1 MQRRRFLACSAAA
14 GLLAGGLPRRKALA
28 ESRADPPDGATAPNL
43 GPLKDLVLVGSNGVW
58 SGALEQ
64 GFYVLRNESGA
75 GAVIY
80 FTAAPPAAPE
90 WLSVDVH
97 PVPLAE
103 PGYTAA
109 GLLLNLTPDGQGY
122 VCVALQPD
130 GQVAIY
136 RRGERGLGRLTTLPG
151 QGLRDDLTTRLSV
164 QQTEAGIDFFTNARR
179 AGSIK
184 DLRLTGR
191 HGIVALDRGNFFFAN
206 FLMA

>member
-1 MQRRRFLACSAAA
+1 MRRRDFLARSAGA
-14 GLLAGGLPRRKALA
+14 GLLAGSLLAAPGPLRA
-28 ESRADPPDGATAPNL
+28 ESDPNL
-43 GPLKDLVLVGSNGVW
+43 GALKDVILLGSDGAW

-64 GFYVLRNESGA
+64 GFYVLRNETGP

-80 FTAAPPAAPE
+80 FTAVPAAPPE
-90 WLSVDVH
+90 WLSIDVH
-97 PVPLAE
+97 AVPLGE

-109 GLLLNLTPDGQGY
+109 GLLLNLTPNGQGY
-122 VCVALQPD
+122 VCIALQPD

-136 RRGERGLGRLTTLPG
+136 RRDEKGLGRLTTLPG

-164 QQTEAGIDFFTNARR
+164 QQTPAGIDFFTNAKR

-184 DLRLTGR
+184 DLRLAGR